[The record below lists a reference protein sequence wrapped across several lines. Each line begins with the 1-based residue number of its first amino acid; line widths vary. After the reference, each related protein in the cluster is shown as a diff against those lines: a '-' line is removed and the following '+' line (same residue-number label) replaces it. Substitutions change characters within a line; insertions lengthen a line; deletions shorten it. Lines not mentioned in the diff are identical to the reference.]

1 MKGGRVHRLRV
12 RQKACNACMS
22 CQIYCVMVKEHVC
35 APRRA
40 RVQVELDPFDARHRI
55 HLCRQCEKAACA
67 EACPEG
73 AITLSED
80 GSYWA
85 IDYARCTL
93 CRECVE
99 ACPFEA
105 LEMDRNTGAI
115 IVDEDECDGCGLCE
129 EACPFEMIRIH
140 PVKETALK
148 CDLCGGEPQCVR
160 YCPQNALT
168 YENGTLADTE
178 GSGKKRVRLK

>member
-1 MKGGRVHRLRV
+1 MKGGREHRLRV

-22 CQIYCVMVKEHVC
+22 CQIYCVMAKEHIC

-40 RVQVELDPFDARHRI
+40 RVQVELDPFGARHRI
-55 HLCRQCEKAACA
+55 HLCRQCKQAACA

-73 AITLSED
+73 AIALSED

-99 ACPFEA
+99 ACPLDA
-105 LEMDRNTGAI
+105 LFYD
-115 IVDEDECDGCGLCE
+115 
-129 EACPFEMIRIH
+129 
-140 PVKETALK
+140 PVGERVIK
-148 CDLCGGEPQCVR
+148 CDLCQGDPLCAQV
-160 YCPQNALT
+160 CPTGALT
-168 YENGTLADTE
+168 WDGQQRE
-178 GSGKKRVRLK
+178 

>member
-99 ACPFEA
+99 ACPLDA
-105 LEMDRNTGAI
+105 LFYD
-115 IVDEDECDGCGLCE
+115 
-129 EACPFEMIRIH
+129 
-140 PVKETALK
+140 PVGERVIK
-148 CDLCGGEPQCVR
+148 CDLCQGDPLCAQV
-160 YCPQNALT
+160 CPTGALRWDGQQR
-168 YENGTLADTE
+168 E
-178 GSGKKRVRLK
+178 